1 LKSSQ
6 ARNRKSKEPT
16 NKQNSILARLIHDT
30 VPKSLSRR
38 RSQKAEN
45 TNEYVHFKEFFGET
59 GLLDDSERFQ
69 SFIED
74 LAQNGFADEMAKQ
87 INSKMTTA
95 SHNSSFQNY
104 IVDDIISNALKTD
117 SASVSAPSAPCP
129 STRA

>member
-1 LKSSQ
+1 
-6 ARNRKSKEPT
+6 
-16 NKQNSILARLIHDT
+16 

-104 IVDDIISNALKTD
+104 IVDDIISNASLNKAICRIDTRNALNEI
-117 SASVSAPSAPCP
+117 SNVVNEKSN
-129 STRA
+129 STISEEA